1 MRLRLLATSALAL
14 VLFANAGGVAAQDA
28 PAVETPDAVT
38 TETAAA
44 EAETA
49 DSLLSEDALDEL
61 VAPIALYPDLLL
73 TQVLV
78 ASTYP
83 LDIVKADRFI
93 TTQADLT
100 DQERADA
107 AEQQDWD
114 PSVQVLAAGFPTV
127 VTKMATE
134 LDWTQELGDAMLAQS
149 DDVLD
154 FVQRQRARAVAIGN
168 LSTNEAQVV
177 DETDDNITIE
187 PAAEDVVYVPQY
199 DATTAYTTP
208 YTQPAYVA
216 TADTGYSTSNLITTG
231 AIAFGSALL
240 IDEIFDDDDDD
251 WDNYWHHDNDYNDID
266 WDEGDIRPRPDVDIN
281 GDVNIDRSRD
291 RTRVNVDGDRTDIDR
306 TRIGDDAGNRA
317 KWTPSEQSR
326 ADARDRVAERERAK
340 DRQTPRTARTRGP
353 RREPPER
360 RRRRRQPPERRRQR
374 RREPPEP
381 RRQRRREPPERRRRR
396 REPPECRRQRRREP
410 PERRRRRQEPE
421 RRGRQQQARG
431 AGRHQAADARPRRAA
446 GDRKAPPKAATM
458 ETPFSPKK
466 ADAKKS
472 NAAVARGNQSL
483 NKASA
488 KPQVKAPSKAVSRP
502 KTAKPPA
509 HKAAPKSSAFKKS
522 SSGSRAKASSSRGH
536 KSGGGGRGGGG
547 GKRR

>member
-1 MRLRLLATSALAL
+1 M
-14 VLFANAGGVAAQDA
+14 
-28 PAVETPDAVT
+28 
-38 TETAAA
+38 
-44 EAETA
+44 
-49 DSLLSEDALDEL
+49 
-61 VAPIALYPDLLL
+61 
-73 TQVLV
+73 
-78 ASTYP
+78 
-83 LDIVKADRFI
+83 
-93 TTQADLT
+93 
-100 DQERADA
+100 
-107 AEQQDWD
+107 
-114 PSVQVLAAGFPTV
+114 LAAGFPTV

-154 FVQRQRARAVAIGN
+154 SVQRQRARAVAIGN

-306 TRIGDDAGNRA
+306 TRIGDDAGDRG

-340 DRQTPRTARTRGP
+340 
-353 RREPPER
+353 
-360 RRRRRQPPERRRQR
+360 
-374 RREPPEP
+374 
-381 RRQRRREPPERRRRR
+381 
-396 REPPECRRQRRREP
+396 
-410 PERRRRRQEPE
+410 
-421 RRGRQQQARG
+421 GRQDAANRPNAG
-431 AGRHQAADARPRRAA
+431 AGAANRPNAGGNDGANRPNLGGNDGANRPNAGGDGANRPNVGGNDGANRPNAGGGGGRNPSAADVSNKLAARDGTKQPTRAPGAAA

-547 GKRR
+547 GGKRR

>member
-1 MRLRLLATSALAL
+1 MRYRLLAGTALAL
-14 VLFANAGGVAAQDA
+14 TLAGWGGVPRTLAQDA
-28 PAVETPDAVT
+28 PAADTPAAAA
-38 TETAAA
+38 TEEAAAAA
-44 EAETA
+44 EDA
-49 DSLLSEDALDEL
+49 DAGLSDDELDEL
-61 VAPIALYPDLLL
+61 VAPVALYPDSLL

-114 PSVQVLAAGFPTV
+114 PSVQVLAAGFPSV
-127 VTKMATE
+127 VQKMATE

-154 FVQRQRARAVAIGN
+154 SVQRQRARAVAIGN

-177 DETDDNITIE
+177 DESDDNITIE

-240 IDEIFDDDDDD
+240 IDEIFDDDDD
-251 WDNYWHHDNDYNDID
+251 WDNYWRHDNHYDNNHID
-266 WDEGDIRPRPDVDIN
+266 WDNGDIRPRPDVDIN

-291 RTRVNVDGDRTDIDR
+291 RNNVVVDRDRTDIER
-306 TRIGDDAGNRA
+306 KRIGDDSRNRA
-317 KWTPSEQSR
+317 TWKPSEQSR
-326 ADARDRVAERERAK
+326 ADARDRVADRERAK
-340 DRQTPRTARTRGP
+340 DRQNAANRPNAGNLAANRPNAG
-353 RREPPER
+353 
-360 RRRRRQPPERRRQR
+360 
-374 RREPPEP
+374 
-381 RRQRRREPPERRRRR
+381 
-396 REPPECRRQRRREP
+396 
-410 PERRRRRQEPE
+410 
-421 RRGRQQQARG
+421 GNDG
-431 AGRHQAADARPRRAA
+431 ANRPNIGSNGGANRPHVGGNDGANRPNAGGGGKNPSAADVSNKLAARDGTKQPTRAPGAAA

-466 ADAKKS
+466 ADAKKTK
-472 NAAVARGNQSL
+472 AAAARGDHSV

-488 KPQVKAPSKAVSRP
+488 KPQIKAPSKAVSRP
-502 KTAKPPA
+502 KTAKPPVR
-509 HKAAPKSSAFKKS
+509 KAAPPTSAFKKS

-536 KSGGGGRGGGG
+536 KSGGGSRGGG